1 MIRKF
6 HIILNGERLVVVWLS
21 TNGGVG
27 DRLGWLVILIE
38 NMGIFIL
45 KIILVSV
52 K

>member
-1 MIRKF
+1 MVKGWLLYGCRQI
-6 HIILNGERLVVVWLS
+6 VVD
-21 TNGGVG
+21 GGVG